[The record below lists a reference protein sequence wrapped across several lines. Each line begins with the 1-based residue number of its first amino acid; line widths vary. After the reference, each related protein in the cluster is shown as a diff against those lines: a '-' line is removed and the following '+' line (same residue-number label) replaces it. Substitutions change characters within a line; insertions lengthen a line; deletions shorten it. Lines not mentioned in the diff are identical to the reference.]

1 MVARGGMTLGA
12 IIPNLQEATPQQI
25 AEAVRMGPYLMPHF
39 DAKQIDQHDLDSI
52 AKYVLWT
59 RKPTD
64 EGGWGI
70 YNIGPIPEGIVTWWI
85 ALAALLVTIRL
96 IGERAL

>member
-1 MVARGGMTLGA
+1 MTYGA
-12 IIPNLQEATPQQI
+12 QIPNLQEATAQEI

-39 DAKQIDQHDLDSI
+39 DPKSIDQHELDSI
-52 AKYVLWT
+52 ARYVLWT
-59 RKPTD
+59 RRPTD

-70 YNIGPIPEGIVTWWI
+70 YNIGPIPEGLVTWWI
-85 ALAALLVTIRL
+85 ALAALVLTIRL